1 VSIVQ
6 AIVLGLTQGAS
17 EYAPISSS
25 GHLILVPWLF
35 DWSIVQDTDL
45 NKTFDVALH
54 MGTLLGALI
63 YFRHDVWRYLK
74 AIVSS
79 IRRRRIDDTDQ
90 RIAWAL
96 LIGTIPA
103 VIVGAIFEGV
113 IQDRLGQPWL
123 IAVMFVVFGVVL
135 WWVDRVAPRTR
146 DFETIG
152 TRTGLYLGVAQAVAL
167 QPGVS
172 RSGVTMTAA
181 RLIGLDREPAARF
194 SFLLSLPVIAG
205 AGLYKAVDL
214 AQTGFQGYAPEF
226 FWGFVSSAVSGFF
239 VIWFLL
245 RYLKRHGYAIFLWYR
260 LAVAALV
267 LGVIA
272 AGIRSATI

>member
-1 VSIVQ
+1 
-6 AIVLGLTQGAS
+6 
-17 EYAPISSS
+17 
-25 GHLILVPWLF
+25 
-35 DWSIVQDTDL
+35 
-45 NKTFDVALH
+45 
-54 MGTLLGALI
+54 
-63 YFRHDVWRYLK
+63 
-74 AIVSS
+74 
-79 IRRRRIDDTDQ
+79 
-90 RIAWAL
+90 
-96 LIGTIPA
+96 
-103 VIVGAIFEGV
+103 V

-135 WWVDRVAPRTR
+135 WWVDRVAPRVR
-146 DFETIG
+146 DFGTIG
-152 TRTGLYLGVAQAVAL
+152 PRTGLYLGVAQAVAL

-205 AGLYKAVDL
+205 AGIYKGVEL
-214 AQTGFQGYAPEF
+214 AQTGFQGYGAEF

-245 RYLKRHGYAIFLWYR
+245 RYLRRHGYAIFLWYR

-267 LGVIA
+267 FGLIA
-272 AGIRSATI
+272 AGVREATI